1 MATPHFRHQL
11 HLHRP
16 QLGRW
21 QPGRLRR
28 GGGRWLAAVLG
39 LVAAIAVLPHQ
50 AQAQRFK
57 GGELEKNR
65 KGKITG
71 ITVQNLPA
79 YNNRFFR
86 PGFYIAPQLTRLFV
100 EQSAAY
106 YQMLGTPRA
115 VLLNSIS
122 SLSFAAGFVG
132 DIRLGPPATHWHLR
146 FAPGVSF
153 LTRRVEYAPGGG
165 FPLPN
170 ADSIKTQEIT
180 STQLDLPLLLK
191 YQSNRRGNTRLYMV
205 GGIKPSTTI
214 GTSRN
219 NPEINM
225 LRAVGNDLTLEYGVG
240 LDLFYPLF
248 KFAPEL
254 RFSHGLT
261 NILEPRNDVFSR
273 SVQSLRT
280 NTVTLY
286 ITFE

>member
-1 MATPHFRHQL
+1 MATSHLRYQL
-11 HLHRP
+11 HIHGP
-16 QLGRW
+16 QLSH
-21 QPGRLRR
+21 PPR
-28 GGGRWLAAVLG
+28 GCWGWLVPLLLLAAS
-39 LVAAIAVLPHQ
+39 AVLPNL

-57 GGELEKNR
+57 GGELQKNR

-79 YNNRFFR
+79 YNDRFFR

-100 EQSAAY
+100 EQSASY
-106 YQMLGTPRA
+106 YQALGTPRA
-115 VLLNSIS
+115 VSLNSIS

-153 LTRRVEYAPGGG
+153 LTRRVEFSPRSE

-180 STQLDLPLLLK
+180 STQLDLPLLFK
-191 YQSNRRGNTRLYMV
+191 YQSNRRGNIRLYMV

-261 NILEPRNDVFSR
+261 NILELRNDIFSR
-273 SVQSLRT
+273 SVQSLRS

>member
-1 MATPHFRHQL
+1 MATPHLRHQL
-11 HLHRP
+11 HLHGP
-16 QLGRW
+16 QLSHSQRGRW
-21 QPGRLRR
+21 GWLVPLLL
-28 GGGRWLAAVLG
+28 LAAS
-39 LVAAIAVLPHQ
+39 AVLPNL

-57 GGELEKNR
+57 GGELQKNR

-79 YNNRFFR
+79 YNDRFFR

-100 EQSAAY
+100 EQSAGY
-106 YQMLGTPRA
+106 YQALGTPRA
-115 VLLNSIS
+115 VSLNSIT

-153 LTRRVEYAPGGG
+153 LTRRVEFSPRGE

-191 YQSNRRGNTRLYMV
+191 YQSNRRGNIRLYMV

-261 NILEPRNDVFSR
+261 NILEPRNDIFSR
-273 SVQSLRT
+273 SVQSLRS

>member
-1 MATPHFRHQL
+1 MATPYFRHQL
-11 HLHRP
+11 DIHGP
-16 QLGRW
+16 QLRPAARLGRG
-21 QPGRLRR
+21 QLLP
-28 GGGRWLAAVLG
+28 LAAL
-39 LVAAIAVLPHQ
+39 AWAILALTNQ

-57 GGELEKNR
+57 GGALQKNR

-86 PGFYIAPQLTRLFV
+86 PGFYIAPQLSRLFV

-106 YQMLGTPRA
+106 YQALGSPRS
-115 VLLNSIS
+115 VSLNAIN
-122 SLSFAAGFVG
+122 SLSFSAGFIG
-132 DIRLGPPATHWHLR
+132 DIRLGPPGTPLHFR

-153 LTRRVEYAPGGG
+153 LTRRVAFSPRD
-165 FPLPN
+165 FPSP
-170 ADSIKTQEIT
+170 DSIQTQEIT

-191 YQSNRRGNTRLYMV
+191 YTSDRRRNTRLYMIA
-205 GGIKPSTTI
+205 GIKPSITI

-219 NPEINM
+219 NPQSNM
-225 LRAVGNDLTLEYGVG
+225 LRASSNDLTLEYGVG

-261 NILEPRNDVFSR
+261 NILEPRNDIFSR
-273 SVQSLRT
+273 SVQSLRS

-286 ITFE
+286 INFE